1 MIFPQKYRMILTVS
15 MIIATVI
22 TDISSVIIDII
33 TCYDYDFVTTFNIIT
48 ISCCYHYLVST
59 GLKMLEVNRFRAEA
73 PVWISQD
80 RRKEAFLSG
89 DAQRSLEVYGSI
101 RGSLQGS
108 IRGPIT
114 VLYGDLYLG
123 LGLRFYGFAV
133 VLKAPKRE
141 ALNICCNAS
150 QLETPASSFNRLQ
163 AKQQRQRPRQTHECS
178 QANPEKL

>member
-1 MIFPQKYRMILTVS
+1 M
-15 MIIATVI
+15 
-22 TDISSVIIDII
+22 IIDII

-59 GLKMLEVNRFRAEA
+59 GLKMFEVNRFRAEA

-123 LGLRFYGFAV
+123 LGLRFLRFCGS
-133 VLKAPKRE
+133 
-141 ALNICCNAS
+141 S
-150 QLETPASSFNRLQ
+150 QSPETRSPEHLL
-163 AKQQRQRPRQTHECS
+163 QRQSAGDPSFKFQSVASKATKAKTTTNPRMQPG
-178 QANPEKL
+178 QP